1 MDTRRTRTAVKHVN
15 VNHTLVRLLHVYCIV
30 VLDMKKTPM
39 AAISANVKVY
49 NYKYISSKF
58 NDITDILLK
67 VEL

>member
-1 MDTRRTRTAVKHVN
+1 
-15 VNHTLVRLLHVYCIV
+15 
-30 VLDMKKTPM
+30 MKKTPM